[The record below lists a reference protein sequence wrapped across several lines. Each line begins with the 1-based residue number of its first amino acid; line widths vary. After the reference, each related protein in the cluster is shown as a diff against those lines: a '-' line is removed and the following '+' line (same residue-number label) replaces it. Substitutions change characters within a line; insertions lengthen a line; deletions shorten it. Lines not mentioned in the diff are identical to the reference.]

1 VTTAADILDGAR
13 RALSDYDAARNW
25 VLSHTVSDGE
35 GTVSFRYPLNV
46 IREGTRFSSGL
57 RTFYVVS
64 VIDSSNTAIVQQIE
78 GPAGLMATGDI
89 VYASPAHSNWELFQ
103 AANDD
108 LSDLSSPYN
117 RLYQMKS
124 LELAWNAQLIGY
136 DLSGATDMLSIY
148 SVEYA
153 TPGPYK
159 AWLRASRDLYRLNL
173 SASTGDFTSGKSLDL
188 FSGVATGF
196 TVRITYKASYGQLTD
211 LTTTLASIGVPDTLR
226 DVLYNGTALR
236 VMTGGEVARNA
247 ISAQGDPRR
256 AAEVPAGAV
265 ANSLQGLAR
274 VRAGRIAAEQARL
287 AALYPDY
294 MTY

>member
-1 VTTAADILDGAR
+1 
-13 RALSDYDAARNW
+13 
-25 VLSHTVSDGE
+25 
-35 GTVSFRYPLNV
+35 
-46 IREGTRFSSGL
+46 
-57 RTFYVVS
+57 
-64 VIDSSNTAIVQQIE
+64 
-78 GPAGLMATGDI
+78 
-89 VYASPAHSNWELFQ
+89 
-103 AANDD
+103 
-108 LSDLSSPYN
+108 
-117 RLYQMKS
+117 
-124 LELAWNAQLIGY
+124 
-136 DLSGATDMLSIY
+136 MLSVY

-265 ANSLQGLAR
+265 ANSVQGLAR
-274 VRAGRIAAEQARL
+274 VRAQRIARAGPPGRPLPRLHDVLTWGSPARSPSRSSP
-287 AALYPDY
+287 ARRRSPPKSPRRGTAPWRG
-294 MTY
+294 TRT